1 MSTVSLSPEPVLAVG
16 YIGAGARSES
26 RRRRTV
32 STSFEQSG
40 AINKRLLGVGGGERR
55 TVSVAANLTSIPAL
69 SEDNDLEEKVN
80 TIEKLGLAQRIPCL
94 GILLVISATLLFQGG
109 FVIAK
114 KMTLH
119 PMMMLF
125 YRDIFQLSWTTP
137 AVIAGG
143 DNPFPRGKV
152 ILVMARGL
160 AAGCLLTSSFYGVR
174 YLPLSDVTMIA
185 AIKPASTA
193 VLSWIFL
200 KEACGVFEILNLI
213 LVTGG
218 IFLVVQPSFVFG
230 DMGTEYTSHMMYT
243 ALGVFVANTMGGMI
257 SVIIRYLRSMHWA
270 ALAVTTRLFTLV
282 ELTVVVSILGLFCL
296 PECGMDRWGTIA
308 LAVIGSLVQAFFI
321 FALKCEEAHVVGLTD
336 NASSIIVAF
345 LFQIIFFQDYPNTL
359 KIIGTCIVMLSIIL
373 LGGHKIWKHQKGKP
387 LNK

>member
-1 MSTVSLSPEPVLAVG
+1 MSTVSLSPEPVLSIG
-16 YIGAGARSES
+16 YLGAGAKSVRS
-26 RRRRTV
+26 RRRTV
-32 STSFEQSG
+32 STSFEHDG
-40 AINKRLLGVGGGERR
+40 AINKRLLDVRGGERK
-55 TVSVAANLTSIPAL
+55 TVSVAANLTSVPAL
-69 SEDNDLEEKVN
+69 IEGPDLEEEV
-80 TIEKLGLAQRIPCL
+80 IEKPGLAQRIPCL

-143 DNPFPRGKV
+143 DNPFPRGK
-152 ILVMARGL
+152 ILLVMARGL

-230 DMGTEYTSHMMYT
+230 DLGTEYDSHMMYT
-243 ALGVFVANTMGGMI
+243 ALGVLVANTLGGMI

-270 ALAVTTRLFTLV
+270 ALAVTTRLFTLA
-282 ELTVVVSILGLFCL
+282 ELGVVCSVLGLYCV
-296 PECGMDRWGTIA
+296 PECGMDRWGTLV

-336 NASSIIVAF
+336 NASSIIIAF
-345 LFQIIFFQDYPNTL
+345 LFQMIFFQDYPNTL
-359 KIIGTCIVMLSIIL
+359 KIIGACIVMISIL
-373 LGGHKIWKHQKGKP
+373 FLGGHKIWKHQRAKSSN
-387 LNK
+387 L